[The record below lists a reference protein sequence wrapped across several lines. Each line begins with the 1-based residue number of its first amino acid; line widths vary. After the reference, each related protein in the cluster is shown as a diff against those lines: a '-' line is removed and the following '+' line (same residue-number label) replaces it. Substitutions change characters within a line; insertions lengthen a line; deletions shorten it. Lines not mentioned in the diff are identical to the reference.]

1 MMPTFGSSYSQRN
14 YILNATI
21 GDRKE
26 KKRARESNTVV
37 LGQKYRVD
45 VY

>member
-1 MMPTFGSSYSQRN
+1 MPTFGSSYSQRN
-14 YILNATI
+14 YILNPTI

-26 KKRARESNTVV
+26 KKRARESNTV
-37 LGQKYRVD
+37 LLRQKYRVD